1 MKRIMIGNDINL
13 KYSVFADQ
21 TPEDLSNLKE
31 IKVWLRH
38 ETIKALQIEPVFT
51 IVGNV
56 ISMDVHAGLHK
67 RTGAY
72 RLFIQYKKNNPSRT
86 PNYDSKSIAQLAFTL
101 VETTEEAGGESACPE
116 LEPITI
122 ELFGDVGFGSISSGS
137 GNVVVD
143 NDSVIL
149 VNGKLT
155 VNVVDSE
162 EYDSDEYKSSSRPAS
177 AKQLRIIRELLESE
191 YAKKTDIPDEPDLS
205 GYVQTQTG
213 KGLSSNDYTTLE
225 KNKLENIAAGAEVNV
240 NADWNASEGKSKILN
255 KPDID
260 GSINSAIVPLK
271 AKTDK
276 IVTTGIGTQFLANDG
291 TYKNV
296 NAFANI
302 LEDEEFIGEYNV
314 AQSVYNLYQTTFE
327 LSILPKVLGASTI
340 FKISDRPLGFNVYLE
355 VKTFSVSPVLKSALA
370 SFTQKGYEIVR
381 VFVDVDLCTKI
392 EVKCLE
398 NTSVDN
404 KAVVQ
409 LQYVRDFGDILEFTV
424 TVPSG
429 VDASAVSL
437 EFPKLKYNK
446 TKAIT
451 LTIDDSY
458 SIWNNVFSIV
468 NKRWVDNEKM
478 SFWNPSDDRTFTYHK
493 DFVFNYNGVNYKK
506 SDGYYP
512 GKALEY
518 SDGAGVNHRLNASV
532 ASWAWKLGTRDQI
545 VGWSYPWVTADEARY
560 MFDFGYTL
568 NYHDIQGI
576 AEYGNQYGSTNCGQ
590 KLYNEFTKIDAETF
604 FLLTDRVPKVIGNPN
619 GDPNYARMSWLCP
632 LIQYQYAAGLTTD
645 VTGYIPNFKEHKPFS
660 SSALLDDKRIEKLII
675 RRRFLNELYQDF
687 LDAIS
692 SNDSLEKSNQ
702 IWNIFGCHRT
712 GAHTSQFL
720 KDLENSYGVSG
731 NDSMWMPSTDE
742 YYEYWFMT
750 QYGKSYKTIDGQKIK
765 FKVYVPCGK
774 NFWFRSISC
783 LLSGISNVTDVS
795 VVSSDNCFGT
805 SFAIND
811 GKLLVNLDFNPELP
825 QRAEKYV
832 SILEADKTKE
842 YAYDDAQ
849 YFVQM
854 LKPGI
859 KEAYQSRID
868 ALVSKPVLN
877 SISVNTGATST
888 ESNTVSILFSYSAGA
903 PSHYM
908 LSENPDMSGGV
919 WADFVSN
926 PSFILSSGY
935 GTKTLYAKLKNGFG
949 ETSIVSDSIN
959 YTEPV
964 LNLTSLLINNG
975 DVSTS
980 NPSVILTFG
989 SVGTATHYMVSASAS
1004 FTGASWVA
1012 FTDNPTFT
1020 LDNAVFGIKTV
1031 YAKLKNSTV
1040 ETAAVSDTITLVNPN
1055 EIALN
1060 SVAINNGDENTA
1072 SLNVSVSLGITN
1084 TPTHYKIGES
1094 ADLSAVAWQ
1103 TFNASPLSYT
1113 LSGYGTKT
1121 VYVQLKNATSSSAIL
1136 SDSITAIQPVT
1147 LNSILINNADVSTDN
1162 KTLSVALNYSG
1173 GTPTHYMV
1181 SDSSSF
1187 TGASWLVF
1195 TSSPISY
1202 TLTDGTAGNKTVYV
1216 KLKNSANESFIAS
1229 DSINFEVIEPD
1240 PLSAVV
1246 SFLGGNYTNN
1256 NKINYEVSSKNGEII
1271 NRVKLTASSSYT
1283 TKQFKSNSGVLLPW
1297 YIELNSSYFAS
1308 NSETASAIPYIKTD
1322 ISFVPVLSGD
1332 LGPYPD
1338 IFISNPSTIDGASY
1352 DATLTPS
1359 LASKKS
1365 RIVFTLPNGT
1375 YKFKMLYSVG
1385 TGIEISS
1392 TDLQYCLYRIDA
1404 SGIAGTPVQVGA
1416 TGFTALNNTEF
1427 NAEISDILVTDGG
1440 TSGNVVFYMYNSKP
1454 ELYNYRPG
1462 INLIKIIK
1470 VA

>member
-1 MKRIMIGNDINL
+1 MALTTQELTDIARQVKDFLLLDSQGVGEIPVASDLIGVSSLPVLKSVDGAESVVSAPISLLLSQMRVTLTHIQWKNGSNEWANL
-13 KYSVFADQ
+13 IAIS
-21 TPEDLSNLKE
+21 DLYGKSAYDVAVKIGFVGTE
-31 IKVWLRH
+31 SDWLASFS
-38 ETIKALQIEPVFT
+38 K
-51 IVGNV
+51 
-56 ISMDVHAGLHK
+56 
-67 RTGAY
+67 
-72 RLFIQYKKNNPSRT
+72 
-86 PNYDSKSIAQLAFTL
+86 DSKDAA
-101 VETTEEAGGESACPE
+101 ANANSAV
-116 LEPITI
+116 ITMQ
-122 ELFGDVGFGSISSGS
+122 E
-137 GNVVVD
+137 
-143 NDSVIL
+143 
-149 VNGKLT
+149 
-155 VNVVDSE
+155 
-162 EYDSDEYKSSSRPAS
+162 
-177 AKQLRIIRELLESE
+177 Q
-191 YAKKTDIPDEPDLS
+191 
-205 GYVQTQTG
+205 VQTAVSG
-213 KGLSSNDYTTLE
+213 IDSKVNSKVAALGIVKSGAGNKYLSD
-225 KNKLENIAAGAEVNV
+225 
-240 NADWNASEGKSKILN
+240 
-255 KPDID
+255 
-260 GSINSAIVPLK
+260 
-271 AKTDK
+271 
-276 IVTTGIGTQFLANDG
+276 DG
-291 TYKNV
+291 TYRS
-296 NAFANI
+296 ADAAASI
-302 LEDEEFIGEYNV
+302 IEEEELIGEY
-314 AQSVYNLYQTTFE
+314 SVSQLEYNLYQTTFE
-327 LSILPKVLGASTI
+327 LSLLPKVLGTSTI
-340 FKISDRPLGFNVYLE
+340 FKVSDRPLGFNVYLE
-355 VKTFSVSPVLKSALA
+355 VKAFSVSPVLKSALA

-478 SFWNPSDDRTFTYHK
+478 SFWNPSDNRTFTYHK

-518 SDGAGVNHRLNASV
+518 SDGAGIKHRLNASV

-576 AEYGNQYGSTNCGQ
+576 AEYGKQYGSTNCGQ

-619 GDPNYARMSWLCP
+619 GDPNYARMSWLCS

-645 VTGYIPNFKEHKPFS
+645 ATGYVPNFKEHKPFS

-692 SNDSLEKSNQ
+692 SNESLEKSNQ

-731 NDSMWMPSTDE
+731 DDSMWMPSTDE

-750 QYGKSYKTIDGQKIK
+750 QYGKAYKTIDGQKIK
-765 FKVYVPCGK
+765 FKVYAPCGK

-783 LLSGISNVTDVS
+783 LISGISTVIDVS

-811 GKLLVNLDFNPELP
+811 GKLLVNLDFNPELK

-877 SISVNTGATST
+877 SISVNNGAAST
-888 ESNTVSILFSYSAGA
+888 ESQTVSILFSYSAGA

-989 SVGTATHYMVSASAS
+989 YVGTATHYMVSASAS

-1040 ETAAVSDTITLVNPN
+1040 ETAAVSDTITLINPN

-1173 GTPTHYMV
+1173 GIPTHYMI
-1181 SDSSSF
+1181 SESSAF
-1187 TGASWLVF
+1187 TGDSWLVF
-1195 TSSPISY
+1195 SSSTISY
-1202 TLTDGTAGNKTVYV
+1202 TLNDSTAGNKTVYI
-1216 KLKNSANESFIAS
+1216 KLKNLAGETAAVS
-1229 DSINFEVIEPD
+1229 D
-1240 PLSAVV
+1240 
-1246 SFLGGNYTNN
+1246 T
-1256 NKINYEVSSKNGEII
+1256 
-1271 NRVKLTASSSYT
+1271 
-1283 TKQFKSNSGVLLPW
+1283 
-1297 YIELNSSYFAS
+1297 IELIGVQTKVVVAYDYNGTNTNPARKTNLGNGTIVNHVTGGRSSVSTTLGLVTTEDVAMGEYRVANSLYTDGSLAMSYV
-1308 NSETASAIPYIKTD
+1308 ETTNPILT
-1322 ISFVPVLSGD
+1322 GNT
-1332 LGPYPD
+1332 GPYPD
-1338 IFISNPSTIDGASY
+1338 AMIYSYLGNSNY
-1352 DATLTPS
+1352 DITKVVSHQFNMPNGVYKIRL
-1359 LASKKS
+1359 LASTQLAVFNTETNWQYMNY
-1365 RIVFTLPNGT
+1365 IVNGVT
-1375 YKFKMLYSVG
+1375 KHPTFSIVNNVDKFIEFDNVVITDGILNVSITRGTNNSSLTGKVG
-1385 TGIEISS
+1385 YNLIEI
-1392 TDLQYCLYRIDA
+1392 
-1404 SGIAGTPVQVGA
+1404 
-1416 TGFTALNNTEF
+1416 
-1427 NAEISDILVTDGG
+1427 
-1440 TSGNVVFYMYNSKP
+1440 
-1454 ELYNYRPG
+1454 
-1462 INLIKIIK
+1462 IKLS
-1470 VA
+1470 